1 MINKNQEC
9 DIISDLLPLYL
20 EQKTSEE
27 TGEFVREHLQECECC
42 HKNLQFMDTSYEEL
56 LNAAMENKGGEK
68 QSAQSLGQKNRRK
81 TYKKSHMFGKAK
93 GRLFVG
99 GYLFFLFCWWIYI
112 IACYI

>member
-27 TGEFVREHLQECECC
+27 TGEFIREHLQECECC
-42 HKNLQFMDTSYEEL
+42 RKNLEFMDTSYEEL
-56 LNAAMENKGGEK
+56 LREGTEEGGHK
-68 QSAQSLGQKNRRK
+68 QKEQGVGQKDGRK

>member
-27 TGEFVREHLQECECC
+27 TGEFIKEHLQDCECC
-42 HKNLQFMDTSYEEL
+42 RKNLEFMDTSYEEL
-56 LNAAMENKGGEK
+56 LNVGTDKDGHK
-68 QSAQSLGQKNRRK
+68 QTAHKVGQKNRRK
-81 TYKKSHMFGKAK
+81 AYKKSRMFGKAK
-93 GRLFVG
+93 GKIFVC
-99 GYLFFLFCWWIYI
+99 GYLFFLFCWWMYI